1 MRMTTQT
8 WGLILAGGEG
18 LRLRPLTRLITGDE
32 RPKQFCKI
40 LGQDTLLGQTR
51 RRAELLIEP
60 ARTFVVLTRAHARFY
75 GPLLEKLPPDR
86 AIIQPQSRG
95 TAPAILYGALR
106 IAAEDPLGMVVI
118 LPSDHYL
125 ADDVAFMRH
134 VATACRA
141 VDERPEIVVLLGI
154 APRSPEPEYGWIEPG
169 PPVPLHG
176 LRRVRRFW
184 EKPAPALARRL
195 YEFGCLWN
203 SFVMVAR
210 VPTLVTLFRQRLP
223 GLLAAFE
230 ETGGSGPEDV
240 AIERVYGQ
248 LAPINFSEDVLSAVP
263 ANLAV
268 LPVHGL
274 PWSDWGQPERVLKT
288 LAELG
293 VEPAWAAKRAAVAG
307 SP

>member
-1 MRMTTQT
+1 MRTTVQT
-8 WGLILAGGEG
+8 WWLILAGGEG

-51 RRAELLIEP
+51 RRAELL
-60 ARTFVVLTRAHARFY
+60 
-75 GPLLEKLPPDR
+75 EKLPPGR

-95 TAPAILYGALR
+95 TAPAILYGVLR

-118 LPSDHYL
+118 LPSDHYV
-125 ADDVAFMRH
+125 ADDVAFMQH
-134 VATACRA
+134 VATACQA

-154 APRSPEPEYGWIEPG
+154 EPRSPEPEYGWIEPG
-169 PPVPLHG
+169 PPLPPHG

-195 YEFGCLWN
+195 YKFGCLWN

-210 VPTLVTLFRQRLP
+210 VPTLVRLFRQRLP
-223 GLLAAFE
+223 ELLAAFE
-230 ETGGSGPEDV
+230 GTGGSEPEDV
-240 AIERVYGQ
+240 AIERAYGR
-248 LAPINFSEDVLSAVP
+248 LAAINFSEDVLSAVP

-274 PWSDWGQPERVLKT
+274 TWSDWGRPERVLKT
-288 LAELG
+288 LAGLG
-293 VEPAWAAKRAAVAG
+293 VEPTWARRQAAVAT
-307 SP
+307 